1 MSEYQLY
8 EQLKAE
14 WIKRNPN
21 ATSDAYE
28 AAISEIAMELGL

>member
-1 MSEYQLY
+1 MSDYQLY

-14 WIKRNPN
+14 WIKRNPS
-21 ATSDAYE
+21 ATSEAYE